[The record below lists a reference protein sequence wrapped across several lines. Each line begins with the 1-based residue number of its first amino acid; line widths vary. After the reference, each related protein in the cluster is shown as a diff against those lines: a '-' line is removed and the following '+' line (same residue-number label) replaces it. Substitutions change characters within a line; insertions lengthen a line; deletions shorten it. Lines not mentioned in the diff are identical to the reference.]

1 MTDCTPRELRIIAD
15 HVERLTKARVVNQQ
29 LGVPTTPDELAVNF
43 PNGYTG
49 IVRWTPGITSATP
62 AEHRAVARN
71 TRHRDAYLLDLAT
84 VTATAAVK
92 YGPVLRVSHEKLS
105 DELTVNFP
113 NGYTGTVRWAPRLT
127 STTPVERQA
136 IARSARHRD
145 AYLLDPGTLQ
155 RTREPRATRSPH
167 LSVGT
172 PAANATAALTA
183 LQAGARSQAA
193 RTTEHGAR
201 QHPA

>member
-105 DELTVNFP
+105 DELGLRAAQT
-113 NGYTGTVRWAPRLT
+113 AD
-127 STTPVERQA
+127 E
-136 IARSARHRD
+136 HR
-145 AYLLDPGTLQ
+145 A
-155 RTREPRATRSPH
+155 AVA
-167 LSVGT
+167 LS
-172 PAANATAALTA
+172 ALTA
-183 LQAGARSQAA
+183 LQAGAIVRDTIK
-193 RTTEHGAR
+193 RCGA
-201 QHPA
+201 

>member
-29 LGVPTTPDELAVNF
+29 LGVPTTP
-43 PNGYTG
+43 
-49 IVRWTPGITSATP
+49 
-62 AEHRAVARN
+62 
-71 TRHRDAYLLDLAT
+71 
-84 VTATAAVK
+84 
-92 YGPVLRVSHEKLS
+92 